1 MTTVKRGSKGEDV
14 RTVQRLLNAK
24 GFSCGAADGIFGV
37 KTEAAVK
44 AFQKAKGLAVDGI
57 VGAKTWNALLAS
69 GGNTPGTAHFKVSE
83 FKCHNGAEV
92 PVKYYDNLQRLMCL
106 LEEIRAACG
115 NVPIHIQSGYR
126 TKEYNA
132 KQKGASPRSQHLTA
146 SAADIKV
153 KGMSPADV
161 YKLCDRLVGARGG
174 VGKYKGFTHVDV
186 RGYRA
191 RWGNGR

>member
-1 MTTVKRGSKGEDV
+1 MTTVKRGGKGEDV

-24 GFSCGAADGIFGV
+24 GFSCGAVDGIFGV

-44 AFQKAKGLAVDGI
+44 AFQRAKGLAVDGI
-57 VGAKTWNALLAS
+57 VGAKTWSALLAS
-69 GGNTPGTAHFKVSE
+69 GGNTPGTAHFKLSE
-83 FKCHNGAEV
+83 FKCHNGTAV

-106 LEEIRAACG
+106 LEEIRTACG
-115 NVPIHIQSGYR
+115 NVAIHIQSGYR
-126 TKEYNA
+126 TKEYNSNCS
-132 KQKGASPRSQHLTA
+132 GASPRSQHLTA

-153 KGMSPADV
+153 KGMSPAAV
-161 YKLCDRLVGARGG
+161 YKLCDKLVGARGG